1 MFYIFQ
7 HLFTSLV
14 DRGYVKDAVEEGLEV
29 VEREFEGEGQ
39 ERFDHVPL
47 HLADRRVVIV
57 VVAAR
62 ALHNLRRNQ
71 NTRQEGDR

>member
-47 HLADRRVVIV
+47 HLADRRVIAV
-57 VVAAR
+57 VVAR
-62 ALHNLRRNQ
+62 AVHNLRREQ
-71 NTRQEGDR
+71 MQVTAKR